1 MTIRQRAKEAALMK
15 ELGLTSA
22 QAAPQAPAQDNKED
36 EDPEDKED
44 DRAAA

>member
-1 MTIRQRAKEAALMK
+1 MDGVLIIDK

-22 QAAPQAPAQDNKED
+22 PAAPQAPAKD
-36 EDPEDKED
+36 EPDPEDKED

>member
-1 MTIRQRAKEAALMK
+1 MK

-22 QAAPQAPAQDNKED
+22 QAAPQTPVASDKDETDRED
-36 EDPEDKED
+36 EEEE